1 MKIRAFRLAA
11 AILVLAVVPVWLASA
26 QEISEAASVRG
37 HFAYGDGVWR
47 ADDFGW
53 FYYDLDE
60 DLGGEMLQID
70 LKDRTAE
77 KGHIVYSSKIWT
89 EQFQYGPW
97 GSFQRVAFF
106 GKP

>member
-1 MKIRAFRLAA
+1 MERWVKIRAICWAA
-11 AILVLAVVPVWLASA
+11 AVLALALGLVSPSSA

-60 DLGGEMLQID
+60 DLG
-70 LKDRTAE
+70 
-77 KGHIVYSSKIWT
+77 
-89 EQFQYGPW
+89 
-97 GSFQRVAFF
+97 
-106 GKP
+106 